1 IEAYKV
7 SEENGKIIRSKELE
21 VIGEVKNID
30 KPNFDPNRGL
40 YIYEIRS
47 GAKRF
52 NLYTMVS
59 MEDYKNKHLI
69 KNYLWVRYLTNA
81 YLSEKEV
88 AEKEERV
95 DYSLPVKLARFI
107 IKMFEWSFHGIPLQL
122 CLYLGLFLLSGV
134 HFLISFAI
142 SLTLAFGIAAVLY
155 AIDAKVDFKKKV
167 KKVRTE
173 KRLSPMHTKYVVL
186 DVYEVDG
193 EEMREIQLKDG
204 TVKQEWKP
212 FEDKRVEG
220 YEKLV
225 ELRQSETVEIDES
238 SVKKVGKIRKEREQ
252 LEIEDLRK
260 SYIARN
266 MHLTELI
273 LEQRAQITEKNNRIQ
288 QLEKEKQIAKEDIRQ
303 ENAETLKQID
313 GALDK
318 KWKGIKQFFV
328 DRFGDIAKEDFAG
341 EMKRL
346 VNARAEAEGKD
357 TKMTLSQI
365 KQLLIKLYEKQQ
377 NGNSDMLDLKKL
389 VNFQKKQKKNG
400 DY

>member
-1 IEAYKV
+1 
-7 SEENGKIIRSKELE
+7 
-21 VIGEVKNID
+21 
-30 KPNFDPNRGL
+30 
-40 YIYEIRS
+40 
-47 GAKRF
+47 
-52 NLYTMVS
+52 

-69 KNYLWVRYLTNA
+69 KNYLWIRYLTNA
-81 YLSEKEV
+81 YLTEKKV
-88 AEKEERV
+88 SEKEERV
-95 DYSLPVKLARFI
+95 DYSLPIKLARFI

-122 CLYLGLFLLSGV
+122 CLYLGLFLVFGV
-134 HFLISFAI
+134 HFLIALAI
-142 SLTLAFGIAAVLY
+142 SIPMTLGIAALLY
-155 AIDAKVDFKKKV
+155 AIDSKINFKKKIKKV
-167 KKVRTE
+167 KKE
-173 KRLSPMHTKYVVL
+173 KHLSPMHTKYIII

-193 EEMREIQLKDG
+193 EEMQEIQLKDG

-212 FEDKRVEG
+212 FEDRRVEG

-225 ELRQSETVEIDES
+225 ELRQSETVNIDEN
-238 SVKKVGKIRKEREQ
+238 SVEKIGKMRKEREQ

-357 TKMTLSQI
+357 TRMTLAQI
-365 KQLLIKLYEKQQ
+365 KQLLVKLYEKQQ
-377 NGNSDMLDLKKL
+377 QNGNSDILDLKKL
-389 VNFQKKQKKNG
+389 VNFEKNRTKKG
-400 DY
+400 DK